1 MSSTQATEVAQDIFE
16 LIGRGEQI
24 EQAARAMKAISH
36 PLRLKILCVLGD
48 QEVNVQ
54 EIVEAVAFGK
64 GSPEAAPEDALLHVY
79 SREVAP

>member
-1 MSSTQATEVAQDIFE
+1 MSASQTAEISRDIFE

-54 EIVEAVAFGK
+54 EIVEAIL
-64 GSPEAAPEDALLHVY
+64 AA
-79 SREVAP
+79 